1 MHHFDYRA
9 GVMHAEGLPLTTIAE
24 RVGTPFYCYS
34 TATLERHYRVF
45 KESFSMDDMLVAY
58 SLKANSNLSI
68 VRTLSNLGAGAD
80 IVSEGELRRALAAG
94 IAPDKIVFSGVG
106 KTQTEMSF
114 ALDTGIYQFNVES
127 EPELELL
134 SGIAEQKGQV
144 APIALRVN
152 PSIDAGTHEK
162 IATGRSE
169 DKFGIPWNRARNVFD
184 HARNLPGVKVVG
196 IDVHIGSQITDLG
209 PFEAAFSKTADLV
222 RSLRAA
228 GHDITR
234 LDLGGG
240 LGIAY
245 AREDEAPPH
254 PNQYAEMIGRV
265 TKGLDVQL
273 IFEPGRV
280 IVGNAGILVAR
291 IVYIKQGDTRRF
303 VILDAAMNDLIRP
316 ALYDAHHDILPV
328 IEPAPSAAFSLFD
341 VVGPVC
347 ETGDTLARDCEL
359 PSLESGDL
367 VAVMSAGAYG
377 AVQAS
382 EYNSRPLIAEVLVRG
397 QDMAVIRERRTYEDM
412 LAADRIADW
421 LE

>member
-1 MHHFDYRA
+1 MHHFNYRA
-9 GVMHAEGLPLTTIAE
+9 GVIHAEGLPLTTIAE

-45 KESFSMDDMLVAY
+45 KESFGMDDTLVAY
-58 SLKANSNLSI
+58 SLKANSNLSV
-68 VRTLSNLGAGAD
+68 VRTLSNMGAGAD
-80 IVSEGELRRALAAG
+80 VVSEGELRRALAAG

-106 KTQTEMSF
+106 KTQNEMSF

-134 SGIAEQKGQV
+134 SRVAEQKGHI
-144 APIALRVN
+144 APVGLRVN
-152 PSIDAGTHEK
+152 PDIDAGTHEK
-162 IATGRSE
+162 ISTGRSE
-169 DKFGIPWNRARNVFD
+169 DKFGVPWNRAPSVFD
-184 HARNLPGVKVVG
+184 HARNLPGIDVVG
-196 IDVHIGSQITDLG
+196 IDVHIGSQITDLV

-222 RSLRAA
+222 RSLRAD
-228 GHDITR
+228 GHNITR

-245 AREDEAPPH
+245 AREGKTPPH

-265 TKGLDVQL
+265 TKGLDVRL

-291 IVYIKQGDTRRF
+291 VAYLKEGDARKF
-303 VILDAAMNDLIRP
+303 IILDAAMNDLIRP

-328 IEPAPSAAFSLFD
+328 KEPAPNATFSPFD

-347 ETGDTLARDCEL
+347 ETGDTFARDCRL
-359 PSLESGDL
+359 PPLESGDL
-367 VAVMSAGAYG
+367 VAIMTAGAYG

-397 QDMAVIRERRTYEDM
+397 QDMAVIRERRTYEDI